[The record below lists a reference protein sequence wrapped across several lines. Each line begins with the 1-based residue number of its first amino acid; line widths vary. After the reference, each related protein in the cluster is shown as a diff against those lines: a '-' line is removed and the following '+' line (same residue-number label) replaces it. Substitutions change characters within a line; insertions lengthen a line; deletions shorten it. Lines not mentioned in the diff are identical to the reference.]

1 MRTPTAVS
9 AGRLARCLSLR
20 SLAGLGRLVALL
32 LGEAAPDAVDLPGP
46 QRERETR
53 EPDRAARRSP
63 SRRPPAPATCPWARS
78 GRTDRDRRTG
88 RRQAAT
94 TCRRQSAA
102 PPRRVTGTAGR
113 LPRHGA
119 SGEATPCAHHGQ
131 LERACVAALR
141 AALHKHVGEPMRQ
154 TGTVCRRRCHRHA
167 SQRNPGRW
175 QRLAGTSTCT
185 AVRGRSVL
193 RCCGRANHHDPVT
206 PRHLPGGKP
215 GSGPPP
221 GRNFSSGL
229 TGRARLGALPSRP
242 CTSTPPAGEL
252 SRAPYLHHRL
262 HRRTGPRRRRCPHQ

>member
-131 LERACVAALR
+131 LERSCVAALR
-141 AALHKHVGEPMRQ
+141 AALHKHVVELMRQ
-154 TGTVCRRRCHRHA
+154 TRTICQALSPARVAAQSRVMAKAG
-167 SQRNPGRW
+167 RNQHMHGRP
-175 QRLAGTSTCT
+175 RKIGSA
-185 AVRGRSVL
+185 VL
-193 RCCGRANHHDPVT
+193 RSHESP
-206 PRHLPGGKP
+206 
-215 GSGPPP
+215 
-221 GRNFSSGL
+221 
-229 TGRARLGALPSRP
+229 
-242 CTSTPPAGEL
+242 
-252 SRAPYLHHRL
+252 
-262 HRRTGPRRRRCPHQ
+262 

>member
-32 LGEAAPDAVDLPGP
+32 LGEAAPDAVDPPGP

-63 SRRPPAPATCPWARS
+63 SPRPPAPATCPWTRS

-102 PPRRVTGTAGR
+102 PPRRGTGTAGR

-119 SGEATPCAHHGQ
+119 SGEVTPYAHHGQ
-131 LERACVAALR
+131 LE
-141 AALHKHVGEPMRQ
+141 K
-154 TGTVCRRRCHRHA
+154 
-167 SQRNPGRW
+167 
-175 QRLAGTSTCT
+175 
-185 AVRGRSVL
+185 SVHWP
-193 RCCGRANHHDPVT
+193 RCGR
-206 PRHLPGGKP
+206 R
-215 GSGPPP
+215 
-221 GRNFSSGL
+221 
-229 TGRARLGALPSRP
+229 
-242 CTSTPPAGEL
+242 CTSTSASRCGRPGRPAQAL
-252 SRAPYLHHRL
+252 SPARVAAQSWAMAKAGRNQHMH
-262 HRRTGPRRRRCPHQ
+262 GCPRKIGSAVLRSRESP

>member
-9 AGRLARCLSLR
+9 AGWLARCLSLR

-63 SRRPPAPATCPWARS
+63 SPRPPAPATCPWTRS

-102 PPRRVTGTAGR
+102 PPRRGTGTAGR
-113 LPRHGA
+113 PPRHGA
-119 SGEATPCAHHGQ
+119 SGEVTPCAHHGQ
-131 LERACVAALR
+131 LERACMAALR

-154 TGTVCRRRCHRHA
+154 TRTVCPGAVTGTRRSA
-167 SQRNPGRW
+167 IQG
-175 QRLAGTSTCT
+175 
-185 AVRGRSVL
+185 
-193 RCCGRANHHDPVT
+193 D
-206 PRHLPGGKP
+206 GKGWP
-215 GSGPPP
+215 EPAH
-221 GRNFSSGL
+221 
-229 TGRARLGALPSRP
+229 ARLSAEDRFCGAAVARI
-242 CTSTPPAGEL
+242 TMI
-252 SRAPYLHHRL
+252 R
-262 HRRTGPRRRRCPHQ
+262 

>member
-53 EPDRAARRSP
+53 GPDRAARRSP
-63 SRRPPAPATCPWARS
+63 SPRPPAPATCPWTRS

-102 PPRRVTGTAGR
+102 PPRRGTGTAGR

-119 SGEATPCAHHGQ
+119 SGAVTPCAHHGQ
-131 LERACVAALR
+131 LEKSVHGRVAGGVAQARRRADGQTRTVCPGAV
-141 AALHKHVGEPMRQ
+141 
-154 TGTVCRRRCHRHA
+154 TGTRRSA
-167 SQRNPGRW
+167 IQG
-175 QRLAGTSTCT
+175 
-185 AVRGRSVL
+185 
-193 RCCGRANHHDPVT
+193 D
-206 PRHLPGGKP
+206 GKGWP
-215 GSGPPP
+215 EPAH
-221 GRNFSSGL
+221 
-229 TGRARLGALPSRP
+229 ARLSAEDRFCGAAVARI
-242 CTSTPPAGEL
+242 TMI
-252 SRAPYLHHRL
+252 R
-262 HRRTGPRRRRCPHQ
+262 